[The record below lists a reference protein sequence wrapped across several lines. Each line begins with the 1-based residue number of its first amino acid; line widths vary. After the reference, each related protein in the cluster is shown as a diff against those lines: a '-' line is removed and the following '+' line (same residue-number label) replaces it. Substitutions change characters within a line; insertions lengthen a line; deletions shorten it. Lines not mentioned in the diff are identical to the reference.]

1 MKTTKK
7 NIMVKERYVRPE
19 IKVMW
24 LDGDMDILADSGPS
38 TTDKGADGT
47 DVLSLDE
54 EMEEF
59 GIQ

>member
-1 MKTTKK
+1 MKTMKK
-7 NIMVKERYVRPE
+7 NIMVRERYVRPE

-24 LDGDMDILADSGPS
+24 LDGDMDILAGSGPS
-38 TTDKGADGT
+38 PTNKGADGT

-59 GIQ
+59 DIQ